1 MGYVTHIVSGMGLA
15 HRYWQLLVVQVAAVA
30 LSILALAGLVGV
42 PALVLA
48 IVLGARLDSAGGLVD
63 MLAHG
68 DIARFFLESIGAVL
82 VMALSISV
90 FVCVAVGL
98 WLLVT
103 AGTAGTLGLALKGR
117 ITTFSMGVFRAEA
130 ARFFFPMARYFTVIG
145 VLFLGLVAGITVL
158 ALTGVS
164 AYGAVGL
171 AGSKLGVFFAVMG
184 VLILG
189 SSALFFSAVI
199 LLLTQQGIAPLVLE
213 ERGAWASL
221 RKAQDFLDKSREGLV
236 LLIILLGGSMLVSM
250 AFYILSTAVQAVPLF
265 GQALSLP
272 VSVAGS
278 LAGIYLGFII
288 TATIMDYYYKASLK

>member
-1 MGYVTHIVSGMGLA
+1 MGYVTHIVSGLGLA

-68 DIARFFLESIGAVL
+68 DIARFSLESIGAILVL
-82 VMALSISV
+82 VLSISV
-90 FVCVAVGL
+90 FVCVALGL

-130 ARFFFPMARYFTVIG
+130 GRLFFPMARYFTVIG
-145 VLFLGLVAGITVL
+145 VLFLGLAAGIAVL
-158 ALTGVS
+158 ALTGAS
-164 AYGAVGL
+164 AYGAAGL
-171 AGSKLGVFFAVMG
+171 AGSRLGVFFTVMG

-189 SSALFFSAVI
+189 TGALFLSAVI

-213 ERGAWASL
+213 GRGAWDSFMRGL
-221 RKAQDFLDKSREGLV
+221 DFLDRSREGLV
-236 LLIILLGGSMLVSM
+236 LLIILLGGSMLISM
-250 AFYILSTAVQAVPLF
+250 AFSLVNTVVQAVPLI
-265 GQALSLP
+265 GQVLSLLF
-272 VSVAGS
+272 SVAGS

-288 TATIMDYYYKASLK
+288 TATIMDYYYKASIK